1 MATSY
6 MQKRKETRDA
16 IVAAGF
22 TPPPLQEK
30 ASDYHY
36 LMAQHHG
43 IFVEECEFC
52 VERENNHK
60 AGKHGGGGFRQGC
73 PSCRTEFPNK
83 EIPKWVKLLKG
94 SL

>member
-6 MQKRKETRDA
+6 LQEKKEARDA

-22 TPPPLQEK
+22 NPLPLQEK

-60 AGKHGGGGFRQGC
+60 AGKHGGSKFRQDC
-73 PSCRTEFPNK
+73 PSCQTEFPNK
-83 EIPKWVKLLKG
+83 GIPKWFKRLKR